1 MKCVVFLGPTL
12 PVSEASR
19 ILDATYL
26 PPAGQGDLLRAALE
40 GPKVILLIDGY
51 FERIPAVW
59 HKEILFAM
67 AQGIHVL
74 GASSMGALRAAE
86 LADYG
91 MEGVGEIYA
100 AFASGAL
107 EDDDEVAVAH
117 AAREDGFRV
126 ASDAM
131 VNIRATISAASGALS
146 RDTATALV
154 AIAKGL
160 FYPDRH
166 FARILELGREAGL
179 SSHELD
185 RIRTFLRT
193 GRIDQ
198 KRRDA
203 ITALELVRGRLEEG
217 ISPKSVTYRFEH
229 TDAWDY
235 MLKHTTARLEK

>member
-1 MKCVVFLGPTL
+1 MNVVVFLGPTL
-12 PVSEASR
+12 AVSEASR

-26 PPAGQGDLLRAALE
+26 PPAGQGDVLRAALD
-40 GPKVILLIDGY
+40 GAKVIVVIDGY

-67 AQGIHVL
+67 AQGIHVF

-86 LADYG
+86 LVDYG
-91 MEGVGEIYA
+91 MEGVGAIYE
-100 AFASGAL
+100 AFASGEL

-131 VNIRATISAASGALS
+131 VNIRATVSAASGLLS
-146 RDTATALV
+146 RDTSTALV

-160 FYPDRH
+160 YYPDRH
-166 FARILELGREAGL
+166 FARVLELGREAGL

-185 RIRTFLRT
+185 RFRTFLPT
-193 GRIDQ
+193 GRVDQ

-203 ITALELVRGRLEEG
+203 VLALELVKGRLEAG
-217 ISPKSVTYRFEH
+217 ISAKQVGFRFEH

-235 MLKHTTARLEK
+235 MLEHATQPEEK

>member
-1 MKCVVFLGPTL
+1 MKAVVFLGPTL
-12 PVSEASR
+12 AVTEASR

-26 PPAGQGDLLRAALE
+26 PPAGQGDVLRAALDR
-40 GPKVILLIDGY
+40 PKVIVVIDGY

-59 HKEILFAM
+59 HKEILYAM
-67 AQGIHVL
+67 AQGIHVF

-91 MEGVGEIYA
+91 MEGVGEIYE

-117 AAREDGFRV
+117 ASREDGFRV

-131 VNIRATISAASGALS
+131 VNIRATFAAASGVLS

-160 FYPDRH
+160 YYPDRH
-166 FARILELGREAGL
+166 FARVLELGREAGL

-185 RIRTFLRT
+185 RFRTFLPT

-198 KRRDA
+198 KKRDA
-203 ITALELVRGRLEEG
+203 VAVLELVKARFEAG
-217 ISPKSVTYRFEH
+217 ISAKQVEFRFEH

-235 MLKHTTARLEK
+235 MLEHATARSEK